1 MRLFVP
7 LTKTEFDTLKELA
20 RTERRRPQ
28 DQAAA
33 MLAQVLAVESD
44 ESHLSGDTTID
55 DTPRQAPDG
64 ASSRGTLDVRT

>member
-7 LTKTEFDTLKELA
+7 LTKTEFDALREIA

-33 MLAQVLAVESD
+33 IIAQSLQIIPQQYTSKHDARTEPVMPTEYEEAERVAV
-44 ESHLSGDTTID
+44 
-55 DTPRQAPDG
+55 
-64 ASSRGTLDVRT
+64 

>member
-33 MLAQVLAVESD
+33 ILARVLAD
-44 ESHLSGDTTID
+44 ELDAPQPRTDTNLDRTQ
-55 DTPRQAPDG
+55 RQAPDG
-64 ASSRGTLDVRT
+64 TFPREIADIPV

>member
-20 RTERRRPQ
+20 HTERRRPQ

-33 MLAQVLAVESD
+33 MLARVLAD
-44 ESHLSGDTTID
+44 EPDKAQFSPNVTVD
-55 DTPRQAPDG
+55 DTPRYAPDG
-64 ASSRGTLDVRT
+64 ATPRETNDVPA

>member
-7 LTKTEFDTLKELA
+7 LTKTEFDALRELA

-33 MLAQVLAVESD
+33 MLAKVLTNDPPAPGSNHDALNESTSRHDAPEPRRVLA
-44 ESHLSGDTTID
+44 
-55 DTPRQAPDG
+55 
-64 ASSRGTLDVRT
+64 